1 MGHTETAPAR
11 FGTVDAAAGAV
22 ALPARFEALDALR
35 GVCALL
41 VVLFHIP
48 VYHALKDARAF
59 ANLQFCVDM
68 FFALSGFVL
77 CHAYGWRL
85 ADTADGVRFAA
96 MRLARLWP
104 LHMVMLGLFVV
115 LEVAKLAVSRTGHSI
130 ALEAQP
136 FGPGHS
142 VWEIVTNTLFLQS
155 FGLHGGLSWN
165 GVAWSAAV
173 EFYVSLLFAAVM
185 LLFPRRRYAVFLGLS
200 LGAGAMLYA
209 VSPDTLFV
217 STDWGV
223 LRALFS
229 FFAGCLVYEL
239 RARFSAPLTAPSE
252 LEILF
257 VVVAIAFAVVTP
269 QGAGQFA
276 FPLVA
281 GALIYVL
288 SFDQGGV
295 AAVMRL
301 PALQRLGLWSYSIYM
316 IHPFI
321 FQLMK
326 MVASFIDQKLHV
338 KLIAWHNGEK
348 LLLLGSLQQAMWVA
362 LALSVVLV
370 VPFAAL
376 TYRWIEK
383 PAMDAARRELS
394 ATRRA
399 ATAGIA
405 GAARSFG

>member
-1 MGHTETAPAR
+1 MGHTDPASAR
-11 FGTVDAAAGAV
+11 FGTANAPEAAAS
-22 ALPARFEALDALR
+22 LPARFEALDALR

-41 VVLFHIP
+41 VVLFHVP
-48 VYHALKDARAF
+48 VLHALKDTPAF

-77 CHAYGWRL
+77 CHAYRWRL
-85 ADTADGVRFAA
+85 ADAADGVRFAA

-104 LHMVMLGLFVV
+104 LHMVMLGAFIL
-115 LEVAKLAVSRTGHSI
+115 LEGAKLAVSRAGYAV

-136 FGPGHS
+136 FGVGHS
-142 VWEIVTNTLFLQS
+142 AWEIVTNALFLQS
-155 FGLHGGLSWN
+155 FGLHAGLSWN

-185 LLFPRRRYAVFLGLS
+185 LWFPQRRRAVFLGLS
-200 LGAGAMLYA
+200 LAAGAALYA
-209 VSPDTLFV
+209 LSPHTLFV

-223 LRALFS
+223 LRAIFG

-239 RARFSAPLTAPSE
+239 RARSSTRLTAPSE

-257 VVVAIAFAVVTP
+257 VVVAIAFAIVTP

-301 PALQRLGLWSYSIYM
+301 PALQKLGLWSYSIYM
-316 IHPFI
+316 IHTFI
-321 FQLMK
+321 FQLMR
-326 MVASFIDQKLHV
+326 MAASVIDQKLHV

-348 LLLLGSLQQAMWVA
+348 LLLLGSPQQAVWIA

-370 VPFAAL
+370 VPLAAL

-383 PAMDAARRELS
+383 PALDAARRELS
-394 ATRRA
+394 AARPA
-399 ATAGIA
+399 ATAGIIR
-405 GAARSFG
+405 AAKSFG